1 MGIAAKTGGEL
12 SHVRLPSIFRILLG
26 TCDAGTPAAA
36 VDAVSGK
43 ADRSVR
49 RPKPARRHRAWAA
62 ATGRGQPVRAGRPV
76 RSKADRTGQT
86 IPARGVAVNAFLW
99 RASLDT
105 INFIP
110 LVSADPFGGV
120 IITDWYTPAET
131 PNERMKV
138 QVTILDRELRADG
151 VRVSVF
157 KQQTR
162 PKGGNWVDA
171 QVDPRTNTDIENAIL
186 TRARQL
192 RIAAGLEGPHRPER
206 LTKGAAAGI
215 RCGLSLFGTRFF
227 GIRPCLRHSPHKQR
241 LWLQFPRN
249 RGQVAESLGGAP
261 DLSRPNG

>member
-1 MGIAAKTGGEL
+1 MISWATG
-12 SHVRLPSIFRILLG
+12 
-26 TCDAGTPAAA
+26 TGTPAMPGSPNFTRISVVLLGALGLTLSA
-36 VDAVSGK
+36 CGGDPGSVTEKRSG
-43 ADRSVR
+43 ASGDRNSR
-49 RPKPARRHRAWAA
+49 DMIAGLGGSKQEQGTLFGPGGLFGAKPKSEEQG
-62 ATGRGQPVRAGRPV
+62 T
-76 RSKADRTGQT
+76 
-86 IPARGVAVNAFLW
+86 GVAVNAYLW

-157 KQQTR
+157 KQQTS

-171 QVDPRTNTDIENAIL
+171 QVDPRTNIDIENAIL

-192 RIAAGLEGPHRPER
+192 RIA
-206 LTKGAAAGI
+206 
-215 RCGLSLFGTRFF
+215 
-227 GIRPCLRHSPHKQR
+227 
-241 LWLQFPRN
+241 
-249 RGQVAESLGGAP
+249 
-261 DLSRPNG
+261 

>member
-1 MGIAAKTGGEL
+1 MSGSTTTPRLLIVLAGVLILGLAGCGGNNVSEQRSGQSNDRNKRDL
-12 SHVRLPSIFRILLG
+12 NQGLG
-26 TCDAGTPAAA
+26 GRTQEQGTLFGPGGLFGSKNAPK
-36 VDAVSGK
+36 DDGSG
-43 ADRSVR
+43 
-49 RPKPARRHRAWAA
+49 
-62 ATGRGQPVRAGRPV
+62 T
-76 RSKADRTGQT
+76 
-86 IPARGVAVNAFLW
+86 GVAVNAYLW

-157 KQQTR
+157 KQQTA

-171 QVDPRTNTDIENAIL
+171 QVDPRTQIDIENAIL

-192 RIAAGLEGPHRPER
+192 RIA
-206 LTKGAAAGI
+206 
-215 RCGLSLFGTRFF
+215 
-227 GIRPCLRHSPHKQR
+227 
-241 LWLQFPRN
+241 
-249 RGQVAESLGGAP
+249 GG
-261 DLSRPNG
+261 S

>member
-1 MGIAAKTGGEL
+1 M
-12 SHVRLPSIFRILLG
+12 
-26 TCDAGTPAAA
+26 
-36 VDAVSGK
+36 
-43 ADRSVR
+43 
-49 RPKPARRHRAWAA
+49 
-62 ATGRGQPVRAGRPV
+62 
-76 RSKADRTGQT
+76 
-86 IPARGVAVNAFLW
+86 AVNAYLW

-157 KQQTR
+157 KQQTS

-171 QVDPRTNTDIENAIL
+171 QVDPRTNIDIENAIL

-192 RIAAGLEGPHRPER
+192 RIMTPPPAAPDVHPSQR
-206 LTKGAAAGI
+206 LTIEAAAGI
-215 RCGLSLFGTRFF
+215 RCGPSLF
-227 GIRPCLRHSPHKQR
+227 
-241 LWLQFPRN
+241 W
-249 RGQVAESLGGAP
+249 A
-261 DLSRPNG
+261 

>member
-1 MGIAAKTGGEL
+1 MPGSPNSTLFHVICAGLVALGLTACGGDPTSVKEKR
-12 SHVRLPSIFRILLG
+12 SGASGDRNSRDMIGGLG
-26 TCDAGTPAAA
+26 GSKQESGSLFGPGGLFGSKPTKNEDSGT
-36 VDAVSGK
+36 
-43 ADRSVR
+43 
-49 RPKPARRHRAWAA
+49 
-62 ATGRGQPVRAGRPV
+62 
-76 RSKADRTGQT
+76 
-86 IPARGVAVNAFLW
+86 GVAVNAYLW

-157 KQQTR
+157 KQQTA

-171 QVDPRTNTDIENAIL
+171 QVDPRTNIDIENAIL

-192 RIAAGLEGPHRPER
+192 RIA
-206 LTKGAAAGI
+206 
-215 RCGLSLFGTRFF
+215 
-227 GIRPCLRHSPHKQR
+227 
-241 LWLQFPRN
+241 
-249 RGQVAESLGGAP
+249 GG
-261 DLSRPNG
+261 S

>member
-1 MGIAAKTGGEL
+1 MPVSLFSVVISVLFAVGLCLGVGACGGD
-12 SHVRLPSIFRILLG
+12 P
-26 TCDAGTPAAA
+26 
-36 VDAVSGK
+36 DAVKESDSRNATKGATK
-43 ADRSVR
+43 RQINQGLGGRNREEGSLFGPGGLFGS
-49 RPKPARRHRAWAA
+49 RPKD
-62 ATGRGQPVRAGRPV
+62 TSGDG
-76 RSKADRTGQT
+76 T
-86 IPARGVAVNAFLW
+86 GVAVNAYLW

-157 KQQTR
+157 KQQTS

-171 QVDPRTNTDIENAIL
+171 QVDPRTNIDIENAIL

-192 RIAAGLEGPHRPER
+192 RIA
-206 LTKGAAAGI
+206 
-215 RCGLSLFGTRFF
+215 
-227 GIRPCLRHSPHKQR
+227 
-241 LWLQFPRN
+241 
-249 RGQVAESLGGAP
+249 GG
-261 DLSRPNG
+261 S